1 MPFLRDVLAG
11 RKRLLK
17 LDSVRHVE
25 VPRFKEFSTKSLL
38 GPALND
44 AELLPF
50 LPNCRLEDP
59 INKQWFFDV
68 IATIKPGWW
77 EEQIAAAMQR
87 RLERGTQENNS
98 QVIEMQPEF
107 LALISQSRH
116 VPHSQRGKV
125 VSHLVTKQKP
135 ASGMM

>member
-1 MPFLRDVLAG
+1 MPFLRDVLSG

-17 LDSVRHVE
+17 LNQVRHVE
-25 VPRFKEFSTKSLL
+25 VPRYREFTTKSLL

-44 AELLPF
+44 AELQPF
-50 LPNCRLEDP
+50 LPNCKLDDP

-87 RLERGTQENNS
+87 RLERGSQESQS

-116 VPHSQRGKV
+116 VPHSTRGKV
-125 VSHLVTKQKP
+125 VSHLVSKQRP
-135 ASGMM
+135 PDGMM

>member
-17 LDSVRHVE
+17 LNSVRHID

-38 GPALND
+38 GHALND
-44 AELLPF
+44 AELQPF

-87 RLERGTQENNS
+87 RLERGAQESQS
-98 QVIEMQPEF
+98 QVIEM
-107 LALISQSRH
+107 
-116 VPHSQRGKV
+116 
-125 VSHLVTKQKP
+125 
-135 ASGMM
+135 